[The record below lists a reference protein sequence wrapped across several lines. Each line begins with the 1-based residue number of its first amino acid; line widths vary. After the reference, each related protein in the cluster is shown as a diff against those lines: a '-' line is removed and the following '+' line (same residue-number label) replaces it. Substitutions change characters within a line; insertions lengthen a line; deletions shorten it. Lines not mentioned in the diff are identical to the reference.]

1 MMNSEVITHS
11 AAPAALKWITDYLH
25 QQEIPYLITGGLAAI
40 AYGSKRPLA
49 DIDMY
54 IPAEYYAAVLDFGA
68 DFISQPSSHYRDEN
82 WDLELAELNYE
93 GQLIEICKGDNIRMF
108 NQLTGSWEI
117 QSVDFDRHSRMELM
131 GVEVAVMSSEDL
143 VDYKQKL
150 QRPVD
155 LEDIAKIT
163 ACR

>member
-11 AAPAALKWITDYLH
+11 AAKAALKWITDYLH
-25 QQEIPYLITGGLAAI
+25 QQKIPYLITGGLAAI

-68 DFISQPSSHYRDEN
+68 DYISQPSTRYQDEN

-93 GQLIEICKGDNIRMF
+93 GQLIEICKADNIRMF
-108 NQLTGSWEI
+108 NQLTGLWEV
-117 QSVDFDRHSRMELM
+117 QPVDFDRHSRIELM
-131 GVEVAVMSSEDL
+131 GLKVAVMSAKDL
-143 VDYKQKL
+143 IGYKQKL
-150 QRPVD
+150 GRPVD
-155 LEDIAKIT
+155 LADIAAIT
-163 ACR
+163 T